1 MSILPIYFPHV
12 ICSPKYGLSVVNSEP
27 FRIGFFFL
35 FAMQAYFLLDFVLE
49 TCTTKWKYFIDIKQR
64 GMWGTFDIKLIILNA
79 KKQFARFYESWILS
93 QFTHP
98 AWFLLWILVL
108 KTARYPLLGQWI
120 LCRSKTVAGQ
130 KANIFARN
138 KSLTLF
144 LGN

>member
-1 MSILPIYFPHV
+1 MWFARPNMVFPSSIRNPF
-12 ICSPKYGLSVVNSEP
+12 GL
-27 FRIGFFFL
+27 GFFL

-98 AWFLLWILVL
+98 AWFLLWILVF
-108 KTARYPLLGQWI
+108 KNARYPLLGQWI
-120 LCRSKTVAGQ
+120 LCRNKTVAGQ

>member
-27 FRIGFFFL
+27 FRIGFFL

-79 KKQFARFYESWILS
+79 KKQFARFIESWILS

-108 KTARYPLLGQWI
+108 KNARYPLLGQWI
-120 LCRSKTVAGQ
+120 LCRNKTVAGQ